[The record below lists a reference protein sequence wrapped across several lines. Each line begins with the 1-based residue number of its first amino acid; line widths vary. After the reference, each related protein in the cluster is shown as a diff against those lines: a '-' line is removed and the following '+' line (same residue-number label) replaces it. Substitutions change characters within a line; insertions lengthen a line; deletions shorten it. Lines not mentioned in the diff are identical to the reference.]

1 MSMKEFKLKS
11 VSKSKGFTLIEM
23 FTLLGI
29 VGVAVSFAIPEI
41 RSAIVKS
48 EIVTVTNEMILSL
61 KLARSEAIVRG
72 KDTIVCSSTDSA
84 TCSKTDGDWIKGW
97 IVGVDLNND
106 NSIQEANGE
115 LLWAFKS
122 NVSSIMTITPSDPVF
137 NQLVSF
143 SYNGWLNDGDAVGF
157 DICSGLGAVEGYER
171 REIRSSVAGE
181 PKLTINAGLKC

>member
-11 VSKSKGFTLIEM
+11 KSIGFTLIEM

-29 VGVAVSFAIPEI
+29 VGVAISFAIPEI
-41 RSAIVKS
+41 RSAIVKG

-72 KDTIVCSSTDSA
+72 KDTIVCSSTDSS
-84 TCSKTDGDWIKGW
+84 TCSKADGEWINGW

-106 NSIQEANGE
+106 NNILEADGE

-122 NVSSIMTITPSDPVF
+122 NVSSVMTITPSDPAF

-143 SYNGWLNDGDAVGF
+143 SYNGWLNNGDGVGF

-181 PKLTINAGLKC
+181 PQLTKNAGLKC